1 MSPLGGVNR
10 IPSPAP
16 ESPLTTAT
24 TSNEP
29 SQLDPRDRDID
40 GGGDAVPMMELD
52 KRFVRVIGRKNDG
65 MFQRIR
71 EAYQWRDLLFMLVQR
86 DIKVRYRQTMFGIVW
101 AVMVP
106 LLTMSVYWVVFDKL
120 GRMGPDGMPYPLFL
134 FPGMIVYQYFSS
146 STGRASN
153 SLKQDSS
160 ILAKVY
166 FPRLVLPLASITS
179 PLVDFFFGLVILA
192 VILAIYKHPPT
203 WAILLMPAYLSIAII
218 TAAGMGMGLSVLNSH
233 FRDVTHFLPVMLHLW
248 FFCSPVLYSTTDRV
262 PEKYWLFYSINP
274 MVTACE
280 GVRGCLLGQAS
291 PVTPEMTLVSCTVAL
306 VLFVVGLVTFMRLEQ
321 TVTDVL

>member
-1 MSPLGGVNR
+1 
-10 IPSPAP
+10 
-16 ESPLTTAT
+16 LTTAT

-29 SQLDPRDRDID
+29 SQIDPKEGDID
-40 GGGDAVPMMELD
+40 GATGLELSPEIR
-52 KRFVRVIGRKNDG
+52 KRFLRVVDRSNDS
-65 MFQRIR
+65 MFRRIH
-71 EAYQWRDLLFMLVQR
+71 EAFQWRDLLFMLVQR
-86 DIKVRYRQTMFGIVW
+86 DIKVRYRQTVFGIVW
-101 AVMVP
+101 AIMVP
-106 LLTMSVYWVVFDKL
+106 LMTMAVYWVVFDKL

-146 STGRASN
+146 STGRAAN
-153 SLKQDSS
+153 SLKQDSA

-179 PLVDFFFGLVILA
+179 PLVDFLFGLVILA

-203 WAILLMPAYLSIAII
+203 WEILLMPAYLSIAIVS
-218 TAAGMGMGLSVLNSH
+218 AAGMGMGLSVLNSH

-248 FFCSPVLYSTTDRV
+248 FFCSPVLYSTTDLV
-262 PEKYWLFYSINP
+262 PEKFWLFFALNP

-280 GVRGCLLGQAS
+280 GVRSCLLGQPIA
-291 PVTPEMTLVSCTVAL
+291 VTPEMMLISCSVAV
-306 VLFVVGLVTFMRLEQ
+306 VLFVSGLVTFMKLEQ

>member
-1 MSPLGGVNR
+1 MGGVNR
-10 IPSPAP
+10 ISPQDA

-24 TSNEP
+24 TSNDP
-29 SQLDPRDRDID
+29 SQIEPRDGEID
-40 GGGDAVPMMELD
+40 GNEQPGSTLELPS
-52 KRFVRVIGRKNDG
+52 RFVRVVDRKSDS

-71 EAYQWRDLLFMLVQR
+71 EAFQWRDLLFMLVQR
-86 DIKVRYRQTMFGIVW
+86 DIKVRYRQTAFGIIW

-106 LLTMSVYWVVFDKL
+106 LMTMAVYWVVFDKL

-134 FPGMIVYQYFSS
+134 FPAMIVFQYFNSA
-146 STGRASN
+146 TGRASN
-153 SLKQDSS
+153 SLKQDSA

-179 PLVDFFFGLVILA
+179 PLVDFLFGLVILA
-192 VILAIYKHPPT
+192 VILAIYQHPPT
-203 WAILLMPAYLSIAII
+203 AAMLMMPAYLMIAIVA
-218 TAAGMGMGLSVLNSH
+218 AAGMGMGLSVLNSH

-248 FFCSPVLYSTTDRV
+248 FFCSPVLYSTTDLV
-262 PEKYWLFYSINP
+262 PEKYWLLYSLNP

-280 GVRGCLLGQAS
+280 GVRGCMLGEAS
-291 PVTPEMTLVSCTVAL
+291 PVTPEMALISCTVAL
-306 VLFVVGLVTFMRLEQ
+306 GMFVFGLVTFMKLEQ